1 MDSTSQLWCSITSSQ
16 NDIGA
21 AAFRQSYITVQLS
34 QQTTEADLLF
44 ELSSLLRN
52 NAAVN

>member
-21 AAFRQSYITVQLS
+21 AAFRQCYITIQLS
-34 QQTTEADLLF
+34 EKTTEADLLF
-44 ELSSLLRN
+44 ELSSLFGN
-52 NAAVN
+52 NAALN